1 MRNWYVVPIIIIII
15 LAACESTAPPPAD
28 PSATHYESTVPGL
41 PVPGGRIGGLYR
53 AVDVSAQ
60 APAIDSGDQLQRYGL
75 QFLRWGG
82 IVAAITIA
90 AHLVVAQAGPL
101 SVFISRACEWS
112 FAAAVGLS
120 VVGLWFIGLGRY
132 LWIVLPSLFI
142 AGSLMWYFRKRGIT
156 APMGKDKGHDDE

>member
-1 MRNWYVVPIIIIII
+1 MHSRSVI
-15 LAACESTAPPPAD
+15 LLFIVLAGCASVLPPAD
-28 PSATHYESTVPGL
+28 PAATHYESTVPGV

-82 IVAAITIA
+82 IVAALTIA
-90 AHLVVAQAGPL
+90 AHLVVAQAGPF
-101 SVFISRACEWS
+101 SAFVGRACEWS
-112 FAAAVGLS
+112 FAASVGLCAI
-120 VVGLWFIGLGRY
+120 GLLFIGLGQY
-132 LWIVLPSLFI
+132 LWLIVPLLTI
-142 AGSLMWYFRKRGIT
+142 ASILMWYFRKRGIT